1 MKTIIKITFL
11 FLISLSLTSCLVD
24 DTDPTGE
31 FDQGVNVVGFTSSTM
46 NLSGVANGS
55 EYDSKI
61 NFEVKGPTSAEYSAP
76 INSTIS
82 VDPSSTAVE
91 GKHYRLDSSTITL
104 DADGNY
110 SGSLP
115 ITLITEGIAAP
126 LAESPILILEVTSA
140 DGETNLLPN
149 GIKLTITLNYLC
161 FSNLAGTYNVA
172 MRYVRSASGIDANYA
187 FTDVITETGD
197 GKYRTGL
204 VGAWTAAQLGG
215 TPGMTFNDVCN
226 DISVPYQNLVDLYS
240 NIVEGVAG
248 KSIVN
253 PETGAIYFEYTICAT
268 DCREYFV
275 TYTPQ

>member
-31 FDQGVNVVGFTSSTM
+31 FDQGVNVVGFVGSTM
-46 NLSGVANGS
+46 NLSGVANGNEYES
-55 EYDSKI
+55 EI
-61 NFEVKGPTSAEYSAP
+61 GFEVKGPTSGDYSAAV
-76 INSTIS
+76 NATIS
-82 VDPSSTAVE
+82 VDPASTAVE
-91 GKHYRLDSSTITL
+91 GTHYRLDSSSITL
-104 DADGNY
+104 EADGNY
-110 SGSLP
+110 TGSLP
-115 ITLITEGIAAP
+115 ITLLTEGLVAP
-126 LAESPILILEVTSA
+126 MAESPILILEVTSA

-149 GIKLTITLNYLC
+149 GVKLTITLNYLC
-161 FSNLAGTYNVA
+161 FSNLAGSYDVA
-172 MRYVRSASGIDANYA
+172 MRYVRSASGIDANYV
-187 FTDVITETGD
+187 FTDVVTETAD
-197 GKYRTGL
+197 GEYRTGT

-248 KSIVN
+248 NSFVN
-253 PETGAIYFEYTICAT
+253 PDTGAIYFEYTICAT